1 MNQLAALFAT
11 FLGTII
17 GIILGYIGG
26 YVDEALTRLTDFFL
40 VLPSLP
46 LIIVLVAILGPS
58 IYNIILVIGIT
69 S

>member
-1 MNQLAALFAT
+1 MNLLAALLAT
-11 FLGTII
+11 FLVTIT
-17 GIILGYIGG
+17 GIISGYIGR
-26 YVDEALTRLTDFFL
+26 YVDEALMKLTDFFL